1 MVYND
6 ILNMKT
12 GIVVDNYD
20 PLYKGRCKIRVFG
33 LHSETICGQYII
45 LDDDLP
51 WASPAPNIGSSNGTF
66 NVPNIGE
73 RVYVNAD
80 DPYNIQY
87 FGQVEIK
94 SSIKDLQHKNTEMS
108 DKLKVIAYSED
119 NMEGE
124 NNYLKIYYL
133 PEDGLTIECN
143 GNSILLTKYDKFVI
157 KNNKGAEIT
166 MDNVNGDINI
176 KTEGKVNLN
185 CNEVSL
191 GGDATDTIALGS
203 KLMEK
208 FNNHTHFTGDAG
220 ITNPPIEKLQP
231 NDFSRIVKI
240 K

>member
-1 MVYND
+1 
-6 ILNMKT
+6 MKT

-33 LHSETICGQYII
+33 LHSDTICGQYLI

-51 WASPAPNIGSSNGTF
+51 WSSPAPNIGSSIGSF
-66 NVPNIGE
+66 NIPNIGE

-87 FGQVEIK
+87 YGQVEVK
-94 SSIKDLQHKNTEMS
+94 SPIKDLQYKNTEMS

-124 NNYLKIYYL
+124 RDYLKIYYL

-143 GNSILLTKYDKFVI
+143 GNTILLTKYDNLLI
-157 KNNKGAEIT
+157 KNNKGAEIS
-166 MDNVNGDINI
+166 MDNVSGDINI

-185 CNEVSL
+185 CTEVSL
-191 GGDATDTIALGS
+191 GGDAADTIVLGS

-208 FNNHTHFTGDAG
+208 FNNHTHFSGDSA

-231 NDFSRIVKI
+231 QDFSRIVKI

>member
-1 MVYND
+1 MS
-6 ILNMKT
+6 LKT

-33 LHSETICGQYII
+33 LHSETICGQYLI

-51 WASPAPNIGSSNGTF
+51 WSCPAPNVGSSNGTF
-66 NVPNIGE
+66 NIPAIGE

-80 DPYNIQY
+80 DPYNIKY

-94 SSIKDLQHKNTEMS
+94 SSIKDLQYKNTEMS

-124 NNYLKIYYL
+124 KNYLKIYYL
-133 PEDGLTIECN
+133 PEEGLNIECN
-143 GNSILLTKYDKFVI
+143 GNKILLSKYDSLII
-157 KNNKGAEIT
+157 KNNKGAEIS
-166 MDNVNGDINI
+166 MSNVSGDINI
-176 KTEGKVNLN
+176 KTDGKVNLD
-185 CNEVSL
+185 CREVCL
-191 GGDATDTIALGS
+191 GGEGGDSIALGS

-208 FNNHTHFTGDAG
+208 FNNHTHFSGDAA

-231 NDFSRIVKI
+231 GDFSRVVKI

>member
-1 MVYND
+1 
-6 ILNMKT
+6 MKT
-12 GIVVDNYD
+12 GIVIDNYD

-33 LHSETICGQYII
+33 LHSETICGQYLI

-51 WASPAPNIGSSNGTF
+51 WASPAPNVGSSNGTF

-87 FGQVEIK
+87 FGQVEVK
-94 SSIKDLQHKNTEMS
+94 SSIKDLQYKNTEMS

-124 NNYLKIYYL
+124 IDYLKIFYL

-143 GNSILLTKYDKFVI
+143 GNSILLTKYDELLI
-157 KNNKGAEIT
+157 RNNKGAEISLN
-166 MDNVNGDINI
+166 NVNGDINI
-176 KTEGKVNLN
+176 KTDGKVNLN
-185 CNEVSL
+185 CTEVSL
-191 GGDATDTIALGS
+191 GGDAADTIVLGS

-208 FNNHTHFTGDAG
+208 FNNHTHFSGDAAV
-220 ITNPPIEKLQP
+220 TNPPIEKLQP
-231 NDFSRIVKI
+231 QDFSRIVKI

>member
-1 MVYND
+1 
-6 ILNMKT
+6 MKT

-33 LHSETICGQYII
+33 LHSDTINGRYLI

-51 WASPAPNIGSSNGTF
+51 WSSPAPNVGTSNGSF
-66 NVPNIGE
+66 NVPSIGE

-87 FGQVEIK
+87 FGQVEVK
-94 SSIKDLQHKNTEMS
+94 SAIKDMQYKNTEMS

-124 NNYLKIYYL
+124 KDYLKIFYL

-143 GNSILLTKYDKFVI
+143 GNKILLTKYDNLLI
-157 KNNKGAEIT
+157 KNNKGAEISL
-166 MDNVNGDINI
+166 DNVSGDINI
-176 KTEGKVNLN
+176 KTEGNVNLD
-185 CNEVSL
+185 CNNITL
-191 GGDATDTIALGS
+191 GGGAAVDTLVLGS

-208 FNNHTHFTGDAG
+208 FNTHTHYTGDSV

-231 NDFSRIVKI
+231 KDFSRNIKI